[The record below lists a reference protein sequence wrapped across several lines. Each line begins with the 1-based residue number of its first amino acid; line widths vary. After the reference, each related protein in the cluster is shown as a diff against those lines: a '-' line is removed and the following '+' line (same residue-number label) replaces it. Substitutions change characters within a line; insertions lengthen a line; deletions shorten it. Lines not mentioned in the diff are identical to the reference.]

1 LDLLAGKLEASKPSV
16 VGEGEAPPL
25 QERGVVGLHLVKS
38 ASFFRETA
46 SHLGLDLG
54 CLRPQLGGTTA
65 LGHDLGEDDDAA
77 AACDCLSRSSS
88 STTTASSVIAALT
101 HSSLTIIVCASLRK
115 RDAIEKD
122 KEEWLMRMRKML
134 KARKIEIVREREKE
148 GVYIRGCGII
158 LYGRGGVCVGGGEGG
173 VDSSYLCFVRLPSL
187 TLFSF

>member
-77 AACDCLSRSSS
+77 AAACDCLSRSSS

-122 KEEWLMRMRKML
+122 KGEWLMRMRKML
-134 KARKIEIVREREKE
+134 KARKIEIVRERE
-148 GVYIRGCGII
+148 
-158 LYGRGGVCVGGGEGG
+158 RGGLYTRVWYYIIWEGG
-173 VDSSYLCFVRLPSL
+173 CVCGWWRRWSRFQLFVFCSAFVSDSF
-187 TLFSF
+187 